1 MPGFIVDDNNAK
13 LVDPAGMRI
22 GNGTAN
28 IVQGTTGASTTEIS
42 LGTLTFPTYQNG
54 TRKLV
59 RIAAGGANDLLYAV
73 GPAGAAASFT
83 GAANMSYLPAKWV
96 EYTTIDPQVD
106 KSVYI
111 LQVTGA
117 TQFQLSVMG

>member
-22 GNGTAN
+22 GNGAAN

-42 LGTLTFPTYQNG
+42 LGTLTFPAYQNG

-59 RIAAGGANDLLYAV
+59 RLATGANDVLFAF
-73 GPAGAAASFT
+73 GPASASGSFT
-83 GAANMSYLPAKWV
+83 GAANMTYMPQRWV
-96 EYTTIDPQVD
+96 EYTTIDPSVD
-106 KSVYI
+106 KSLYV
-111 LQVTGA
+111 LQVSAAG
-117 TQFQLSVMG
+117 QIHLSVLG